1 MVDRSGALVS
11 FLRTQPSPGQALDE
25 ARARP
30 LGDLFCFVKE
40 TCQRW
45 WFAKQIVPLYLER
58 QVSLPSWSTLGL
70 AERCH
75 DCQKITSFGEA
86 RLGGRDRSSF

>member
-1 MVDRSGALVS
+1 MRLVPLSVFSPKALG
-11 FLRTQPSPGQALDE
+11 F
-25 ARARP
+25 P
-30 LGDLFCFVKE
+30 LGDLFSFVKE
-40 TCQRW
+40 TYQRW
-45 WFAKQIVPLYLER
+45 WFAKRIVPLYLER
-58 QVSLPSWSTLGL
+58 QVSLPSWFTLGL